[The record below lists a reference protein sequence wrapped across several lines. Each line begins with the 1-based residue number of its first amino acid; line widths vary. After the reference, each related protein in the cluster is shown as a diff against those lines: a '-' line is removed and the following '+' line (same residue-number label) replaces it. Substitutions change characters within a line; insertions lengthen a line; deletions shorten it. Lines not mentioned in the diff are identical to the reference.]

1 MFGSTILDVAIGLI
15 FSFLAI
21 SLFTSATVE
30 AINSLLQLRAV
41 NLKSGIMALVND
53 PGFAGLA
60 KGLYE
65 HPLVSPLGP
74 GVQQAPAAG
83 AAAQA
88 PIPARP
94 ATDNSTY
101 VSRVKDV
108 AMFWRPAGP
117 PYVDIRT
124 LPAYIDPSQFAR
136 ALLDV
141 TRLSAAWA
149 ADAAAAPPG
158 APPGRASL
166 DAAIAAI
173 ANPQIRDFIK
183 GVSDRT
189 QGDINAI
196 ESEVAAWFD
205 GAMDRVSGE
214 FKRWTQAATF
224 AIALASAV
232 LLQYRLDPRRRG
244 AVGASRHRRP
254 ASRCRAATTA
264 SVGHSSSVRAC
275 AVARL
280 SRRREK
286 SVREYSGVA
295 GRRPADR
302 MGVRSPIRGKR
313 RPRRSDLYLVFSNLR
328 PISGRLAH
336 HRFRHSVR
344 SPILVRRFAVDHSP
358 QRSGP
363 QSGRQGDEASGLKL
377 EDSRVGINAGIA
389 AQRLVFNL

>member
-53 PGFAGLA
+53 PGFIGLA

-88 PIPARP
+88 PVAARP

-108 AMFWRPAGP
+108 AMFWRSAGP

-149 ADAAAAPPG
+149 ADAATAPPG

-166 DAAIAAI
+166 DAAITAI

-183 GVSDRT
+183 GVSNRT

-224 AIALASAV
+224 AVALAAAV
-232 LLQYRLDPRRRG
+232 LFNIDSIRIGGTLWAHPAITDQLLAAEQPQLPQSGAFPQPTPAQSPNFLADEKKAFENIQALLD
-244 AVGASRHRRP
+244 
-254 ASRCRAATTA
+254 
-264 SVGHSSSVRAC
+264 
-275 AVARL
+275 
-280 SRRREK
+280 
-286 SVREYSGVA
+286 A
-295 GRRPADR
+295 GL
-302 MGVRSPIRGKR
+302 PIGWA
-313 RPRRSDLYLVFSNLR
+313 
-328 PISGRLAH
+328 SGRLFEVSNTHGDPTYVWFSQTFGQSLVGWLITAFATLFGAPFWFDALQSII
-336 HRFRHSVR
+336 RLKGAGP
-344 SPILVRRFAVDHSP
+344 SPDDKATKRA
-358 QRSGP
+358 
-363 QSGRQGDEASGLKL
+363 AS
-377 EDSRVGINAGIA
+377 S
-389 AQRLVFNL
+389 

>member
-83 AAAQA
+83 AAAQV

-149 ADAAAAPPG
+149 GDAAATPPG

-166 DAAIAAI
+166 DAAITAI

-183 GVSDRT
+183 DLSDRT

-232 LLQYRLDPRRRG
+232 FFNIDSIRVGEALWAHPAIADQLYAAEQAKLPKSDTVSQSAPAQSPDFRVAEKQALENIQALLDAGLPIGWPSGHLFDVSDGQSVPTYIWTSRTFGQSLVGWLITAFATLFGAPFWFDALQSIIRLKG
-244 AVGASRHRRP
+244 AGPSPDEKATK
-254 ASRCRAATTA
+254 RAA
-264 SVGHSSSVRAC
+264 SS
-275 AVARL
+275 
-280 SRRREK
+280 
-286 SVREYSGVA
+286 
-295 GRRPADR
+295 
-302 MGVRSPIRGKR
+302 
-313 RPRRSDLYLVFSNLR
+313 
-328 PISGRLAH
+328 
-336 HRFRHSVR
+336 
-344 SPILVRRFAVDHSP
+344 
-358 QRSGP
+358 
-363 QSGRQGDEASGLKL
+363 
-377 EDSRVGINAGIA
+377 
-389 AQRLVFNL
+389 

>member
-60 KGLYE
+60 KALYE

-74 GVQQAPAAG
+74 GVPPAPAAG
-83 AAAQA
+83 APVA
-88 PIPARP
+88 ARP

-117 PYVDIRT
+117 AYVDIKT

-136 ALLDV
+136 ALVDV
-141 TRLSAAWA
+141 TGLSAAWA
-149 ADAAAAPPG
+149 AGAAAAPAGAQPG
-158 APPGRASL
+158 GAAL
-166 DAAIAAI
+166 NAAIVAI
-173 ANPQIRDFIK
+173 ANPQIRNFIQ

-189 QGDINAI
+189 QGDIKAI
-196 ESEVAAWFD
+196 EKEVGAWFD

-224 AIALASAV
+224 AVALAAAV
-232 LLQYRLDPRRRG
+232 L
-244 AVGASRHRRP
+244 
-254 ASRCRAATTA
+254 
-264 SVGHSSSVRAC
+264 
-275 AVARL
+275 
-280 SRRREK
+280 
-286 SVREYSGVA
+286 
-295 GRRPADR
+295 
-302 MGVRSPIRGKR
+302 
-313 RPRRSDLYLVFSNLR
+313 FN
-328 PISGRLAH
+328 
-336 HRFRHSVR
+336 
-344 SPILVRRFAVDHSP
+344 VDSI
-358 QRSGP
+358 
-363 QSGRQGDEASGLKL
+363 
-377 EDSRVGINAGIA
+377 RVGESLWEHPAIA
-389 AQRLVFNL
+389 AQLLAAQQPQTPQAGATAPSAPAQSTKFVDDETQAMANIKSLLDAGLPIGWPSGHVFEIIDAKGAATYIWASQTFGQSLVGWLITAFATLFGAPFWFDALQSVIRLKGAGPSPGDKATKRAASN

>member
-30 AINSLLQLRAV
+30 AINSVLQLRAV

-53 PGFAGLA
+53 PGFTDLA
-60 KGLYE
+60 KRLYE

-74 GVQQAPAAG
+74 GLPRAPAPGAPRQAPVA
-83 AAAQA
+83 
-88 PIPARP
+88 ARP

-101 VSRVKDV
+101 GSRVKDV

-117 PYVDIRT
+117 PYVDIKT
-124 LPAYIDPSQFAR
+124 LPAYIDSSQFAR

-158 APPGRASL
+158 APPGRTSL
-166 DAAIAAI
+166 DAAITAI
-173 ANPQIRDFIK
+173 ADPQIRDFIK

-196 ESEVAAWFD
+196 ENEVAAWFD

-232 LLQYRLDPRRRG
+232 LFNIDSIRVGEALWEHPAIADQLYASEQAQPPKSDTVSQSAPAHPSDFLADERKALADIQALLDAGLPIGWPSGHLFEVNDARSNPTYVWFSQTFGQSLVGWLITAFATLFGAPFWFDALQSIIRLKG
-244 AVGASRHRRP
+244 AGPSP
-254 ASRCRAATTA
+254 QEKTDKRAA
-264 SVGHSSSVRAC
+264 SS
-275 AVARL
+275 
-280 SRRREK
+280 
-286 SVREYSGVA
+286 
-295 GRRPADR
+295 
-302 MGVRSPIRGKR
+302 
-313 RPRRSDLYLVFSNLR
+313 
-328 PISGRLAH
+328 
-336 HRFRHSVR
+336 
-344 SPILVRRFAVDHSP
+344 
-358 QRSGP
+358 
-363 QSGRQGDEASGLKL
+363 
-377 EDSRVGINAGIA
+377 
-389 AQRLVFNL
+389 

>member
-83 AAAQA
+83 AVAQA
-88 PIPARP
+88 PVAARP

-158 APPGRASL
+158 APPERASL
-166 DAAIAAI
+166 DAAITAI

-205 GAMDRVSGE
+205 GAMDRLSGE

-224 AIALASAV
+224 AVALAAAV
-232 LLQYRLDPRRRG
+232 LLNIDSIRIGG
-244 AVGASRHRRP
+244 ALWEHP
-254 ASRCRAATTA
+254 AIADQLLAA
-264 SVGHSSSVRAC
+264 
-275 AVARL
+275 
-280 SRRREK
+280 EQ
-286 SVREYSGVA
+286 
-295 GRRPADR
+295 P
-302 MGVRSPIRGKR
+302 
-313 RPRRSDLYLVFSNLR
+313 
-328 PISGRLAH
+328 
-336 HRFRHSVR
+336 
-344 SPILVRRFAVDHSP
+344 
-358 QRSGP
+358 P
-363 QSGRQGDEASGLKL
+363 QSGSVPQSAPAQSPDFRVAEKQALENIQALLDAGLPIGWPSGHLFDVSDGQSDPTYIWTSRTFGQSLVGWLITAFATLFGAPFWFDALQSIIRLKGAGPSPDEKATKRAAS
-377 EDSRVGINAGIA
+377 S
-389 AQRLVFNL
+389 

>member
-60 KGLYE
+60 KDLYE

-74 GVQQAPAAG
+74 GVQQAPGAG
-83 AAAQA
+83 AAAQV
-88 PIPARP
+88 PILARP

-158 APPGRASL
+158 APPGRVSL
-166 DAAIAAI
+166 DAAITAI

-189 QGDINAI
+189 QGDIKAI

-205 GAMDRVSGE
+205 GAMDRLSGE

-224 AIALASAV
+224 AVALASAV
-232 LLQYRLDPRRRG
+232 FFNIDSIR
-244 AVGASRHRRP
+244 VGEALWEHP
-254 ASRCRAATTA
+254 AIADQLYAAEQP
-264 SVGHSSSVRAC
+264 H
-275 AVARL
+275 L
-280 SRRREK
+280 
-286 SVREYSGVA
+286 
-295 GRRPADR
+295 
-302 MGVRSPIRGKR
+302 
-313 RPRRSDLYLVFSNLR
+313 
-328 PISGRLAH
+328 
-336 HRFRHSVR
+336 
-344 SPILVRRFAVDHSP
+344 
-358 QRSGP
+358 P
-363 QSGRQGDEASGLKL
+363 QSGTVPQSAPAQSPDFRVAEKQALENIQALLDAGLPIGWPSGHLFDVSDGQSVPTHIWTSRTFGQSLVGWLITAFATLFGAPFWFDALQSIIRLKGAGPSPDEKATKRAAS
-377 EDSRVGINAGIA
+377 S
-389 AQRLVFNL
+389 

>member
-74 GVQQAPAAG
+74 GVQQAPAAA

-88 PIPARP
+88 PVPARP

-166 DAAIAAI
+166 DAAITAI

-189 QGDINAI
+189 QGDIKAI

-205 GAMDRVSGE
+205 GAMDRLSGE

-224 AIALASAV
+224 AVALAAAV
-232 LLQYRLDPRRRG
+232 FFNIDSIRIGGALWEHPAIADQLL
-244 AVGASRHRRP
+244 
-254 ASRCRAATTA
+254 AA
-264 SVGHSSSVRAC
+264 
-275 AVARL
+275 
-280 SRRREK
+280 EQ
-286 SVREYSGVA
+286 
-295 GRRPADR
+295 P
-302 MGVRSPIRGKR
+302 
-313 RPRRSDLYLVFSNLR
+313 
-328 PISGRLAH
+328 
-336 HRFRHSVR
+336 
-344 SPILVRRFAVDHSP
+344 
-358 QRSGP
+358 P
-363 QSGRQGDEASGLKL
+363 QSGSVPQSAPAQSPDFRVAEKQALENIQALLDAGLPIGWPSGHLFDVSDGQSVPTYIWTSRTFGQSLVGWLITAFATLFGAPFWFDALQSIIRLKGAGPSPDEKATKRAAS
-377 EDSRVGINAGIA
+377 S
-389 AQRLVFNL
+389 